1 MEKCPLDLLGYLLCS
16 QVNNYLSVD
25 DVFNT
30 TNTAWGFT
38 YGSLFFVETPGR
50 IYGVGIPKECQG
62 HTPAPEV
69 FRREKVEHRI
79 DGSIMKSKTIL
90 PKTPGHLHF
99 I

>member
-1 MEKCPLDLLGYLLCS
+1 MMCLIPQTQHGDLHMDL
-16 QVNNYLSVD
+16 
-25 DVFNT
+25 F
-30 TNTAWGFT
+30 F
-38 YGSLFFVETPGR
+38 FFVETPGR
-50 IYGVGIPKECQG
+50 IYGVGIPNECQG

-69 FRREKVEHRI
+69 FQREKVEHRT

>member
-1 MEKCPLDLLGYLLCS
+1 MCLIPQTQHGDLRMDL
-16 QVNNYLSVD
+16 
-25 DVFNT
+25 F
-30 TNTAWGFT
+30 
-38 YGSLFFVETPGR
+38 FFVETPGR

-69 FRREKVEHRI
+69 FRREKVEHRTN
-79 DGSIMKSKTIL
+79 GSIMKSKTIL